1 MAAQTLVLCLLIYFS
16 VLYGISRLVGKN
28 NTNTTFF
35 SANKNAPWYLVA
47 FGMIGASLSGLTFV
61 SVPGWVANT
70 QLGYVQMVLGYALGY
85 LFIGTI
91 LLPLYY
97 KWNVV
102 SIYSYLRHRFG
113 VKTHKT
119 GASFFILSRLTGTS
133 FRLFLVLKVLHWI
146 ALDALHIPF
155 WASAAVAI
163 FGIWLYTQKTGI
175 KTIIYTD
182 IAQTIFM
189 LIALCVGIYV
199 LVEALQL
206 DAASWWTWWQ
216 AQPTTQVFFWDD
228 WNNGQHFIKQFL
240 AGALISF
247 TMTGLDQE
255 MMQKNLSCRSLRDS
269 QKNMFWFTI
278 TMCLITIFFLVLGV
292 LLTAYAQAN
301 GIAASGDS
309 LFPMVATQSGL
320 GKLFAYT
327 FVFGLTAAAFSSAD
341 GSMTSLATSAS
352 IDLWEIQQGEKGI
365 RQRKFMH
372 RIMAVALWCCMVVF
386 YYLIKDES
394 VIAQLLLFAGYT
406 YGPLLGLFL
415 LGIFSK
421 HAIRD
426 RFAPLICIATP
437 ILTYGIATLCKS
449 HFGFDFGFFVLALN
463 GALSALFLWLSGVG
477 LPMYQGTSPSESAPK
492 GS

>member
-1 MAAQTLVLCLLIYFS
+1 MLVYFG
-16 VLYGISRLVGKN
+16 VLYGISRVVSKN
-28 NTNTTFF
+28 NSNATFF

-61 SVPGWVANT
+61 SVPGWVAST

-102 SIYSYLRHRFG
+102 SIYSYLRYRFG

-146 ALDALHIPF
+146 ALDALDIPF
-155 WASAAVAI
+155 WISAAVAI

-189 LIALCVGIYV
+189 LIALCVGVYV

-228 WNNGQHFIKQFL
+228 WNSGQHFIKQFL
-240 AGALISF
+240 AGARACF
-247 TMTGLDQE
+247 
-255 MMQKNLSCRSLRDS
+255 
-269 QKNMFWFTI
+269 
-278 TMCLITIFFLVLGV
+278 
-292 LLTAYAQAN
+292 
-301 GIAASGDS
+301 
-309 LFPMVATQSGL
+309 
-320 GKLFAYT
+320 
-327 FVFGLTAAAFSSAD
+327 
-341 GSMTSLATSAS
+341 
-352 IDLWEIQQGEKGI
+352 
-365 RQRKFMH
+365 
-372 RIMAVALWCCMVVF
+372 
-386 YYLIKDES
+386 
-394 VIAQLLLFAGYT
+394 
-406 YGPLLGLFL
+406 
-415 LGIFSK
+415 
-421 HAIRD
+421 
-426 RFAPLICIATP
+426 
-437 ILTYGIATLCKS
+437 
-449 HFGFDFGFFVLALN
+449 
-463 GALSALFLWLSGVG
+463 
-477 LPMYQGTSPSESAPK
+477 
-492 GS
+492 